1 MELPG
6 TSEENLTPSSC
17 VSDIPSPLSGVHKEV
32 VDALASLP
40 SHSGDGSSSQ
50 KVADSYKQFL
60 NSLVKSGSD
69 KAFTIQKE
77 YKDLLDPI
85 AENVN
90 EGNGSSE
97 ELVDYDDSDNSQNSD
112 TPFLS

>member
-17 VSDIPSPLSGVHKEV
+17 VSDIPPPLSGVHKEV

-40 SHSGDGSSSQ
+40 SHSGDGSSS
-50 KVADSYKQFL
+50 SYKQFL

-69 KAFTIQKE
+69 KVFTIQKE

-90 EGNGSSE
+90 ERNGSSE